1 MKNAAVML
9 LAGCLTGCNP
19 ALTAPSDVIPPGT
32 HQSALTAVA
41 GSGRGGVSVTP
52 KSIPEQF
59 MAVDISV
66 LVSTARPN
74 TRYCVQRAPEAGRDL
89 QSDGVCQRAAG
100 VTPWSAN
107 DLPAPSFLTF
117 PLGSGTATLTTGA
130 DGVGNLN
137 FEFLAPTIPAGTRF
151 DVMFRLVDNETAPA
165 SELRS
170 GCFTVLVK

>member
-1 MKNAAVML
+1 MKRAMVILVAT
-9 LAGCLTGCNP
+9 CLTGCNP
-19 ALTAPSDVIPPGT
+19 ALTTPTEVTPPGT
-32 HQSALTAVA
+32 HQSPLTAVG

-66 LVSTARPN
+66 LVSNARPN
-74 TRYCVQRAPEAGRDL
+74 TRYFVQRAPDVGRDL
-89 QSDGVCQRAAG
+89 QTDGVCQRAAG

-107 DLPAPSFLTF
+107 DPPAPSFLTF
-117 PLGSGTATLTTGA
+117 PFGSGTATLTTGA
-130 DGVGNLN
+130 DGIGNLN
-137 FEFLAPTIPAGTRF
+137 FEFLAPTIPAGASF
-151 DVMFRLVDNETAPA
+151 DVMFRLVDNETVPT

>member
-1 MKNAAVML
+1 
-9 LAGCLTGCNP
+9 
-19 ALTAPSDVIPPGT
+19 
-32 HQSALTAVA
+32 
-41 GSGRGGVSVTP
+41 VSVTP

-66 LVSTARPN
+66 VLSGARPN
-74 TRYCVQRAPEAGRDL
+74 TRYFVQRAPDVGREL
-89 QSDGVCQRAAG
+89 QSDGICQRANAAP
-100 VTPWSAN
+100 PWSAN
-107 DLPAPSFLTF
+107 DQPAPSFLTF
-117 PLGSGTATLTTGA
+117 PLGSATATLTTGA

-151 DVMFRLVDNETAPA
+151 DVVFRVVDNEAAPA